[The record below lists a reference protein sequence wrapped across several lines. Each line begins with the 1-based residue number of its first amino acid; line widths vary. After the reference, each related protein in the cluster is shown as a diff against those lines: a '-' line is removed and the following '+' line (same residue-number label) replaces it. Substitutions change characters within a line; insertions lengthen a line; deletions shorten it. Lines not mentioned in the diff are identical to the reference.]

1 MFTAIP
7 KTKIV
12 CTIGP
17 ASGSADIIRQLI
29 DNGMRVARLNFSHG
43 SHADHAEKINM
54 IRNISADVQKPVAI
68 LLDLAGPKI
77 RTGDI
82 PDPGIRIEPG
92 KQITLT
98 TVVATGSS
106 DRISVSYSRLP
117 EDVHPGDRI
126 LLADGLMEL
135 CVASVSDTDIA
146 CDVITGGVLTS
157 RKGINLPSSSLN
169 ISAITD
175 KDKSDLAFGLA
186 QGVDVVALSFVRS
199 AVDIQTVK
207 TIIQQAGRT
216 TPVIAKI
223 EKHEAINN
231 YDSILE
237 AADGIMIARG
247 DLGVEIPLEEV
258 PVIQKRLIKQ
268 ANRMNKPVITATQM
282 LRSMV
287 DSPRPTR
294 AEASDVANAVMDGTD
309 AVMLS
314 EETASGNYPV
324 HAVRYMARIVENAE
338 KVFPA
343 DYYKTMIPAKE
354 ISDSVTYSACVLADH
369 LDAAAILAP
378 TRSGRTAIGLSRL
391 RPHQPVFAFTPD
403 EIVLRRLS
411 LYRGIYPRLFPETR
425 DVDHMID
432 STTAILKKANNL
444 CKGDITVMTSGHPLW
459 IQGTTNMIRVKIID

>member
-1 MFTAIP
+1 MTTSIP

-17 ASGSADIIRQLI
+17 ASRSAAVIRQLI
-29 DNGMRVARLNFSHG
+29 DNGMRIARLNFSHG
-43 SHADHAEKINM
+43 THAGHGEKIDL
-54 IRNISADVQKPVAI
+54 IRNISADAQKPVAI

-92 KQITLT
+92 KQIILT
-98 TVVATGSS
+98 TVNESGTQNRV
-106 DRISVSYSRLP
+106 SVSYPQLT
-117 EDVHPGDRI
+117 EDVKPGDRI

-135 CVASVSDTDIA
+135 RVTSVSETDIV
-146 CDVITGGVLTS
+146 CKVITGGVLTS
-157 RKGINLPSSSLN
+157 HKGINLPSSSLGV
-169 ISAITD
+169 SSITE
-175 KDKSDLAFGLA
+175 KDKADLAFGLER
-186 QGVDVVALSFVRS
+186 GVDVVALSFVRS
-199 AVDIQTVK
+199 ALDIQTVK
-207 TIIQQAGRT
+207 KIIHQAGKT

-231 YDSILE
+231 LDGILE
-237 AADGIMIARG
+237 EADGIMIARG
-247 DLGVEIPLEEV
+247 DLGVEIPLEDV

-324 HAVRYMARIVENAE
+324 DAVRYMARIVENAE
-338 KVFPA
+338 KAFPG
-343 DYYKTMIPAKE
+343 DYYKSMEPAKE

-378 TRSGRTAIGLSRL
+378 TRSGLTAIGLSRL
-391 RPHQPVFAFTPD
+391 RPKQPVFAFTPD
-403 EIVLRRLS
+403 EQVLRQLS
-411 LYRGIYPRLFPETR
+411 LYRGIYPRFITAPR
-425 DVDHMID
+425 DTDHMIED
-432 STTAILKKANNL
+432 AITMLKKVHNL
-444 CKGDITVMTSGHPLW
+444 SQGDITVITSGHPLW
-459 IQGTTNMIRVKIID
+459 VAGSTTMIRVKKIE